1 MRYFNSNSTPL
12 RPLTGVS
19 AGGGIRPGVYAGL
32 AAGEPD
38 ARVSGPLMGLLLDP
52 PRSRRCV
59 AANGSPV
66 NGARQTAADWT
77 ILSPGV
83 NAGPI
88 TACGGKGR
96 ERPWKRR
103 VDAAAK
109 RRSAISNHK
118 SVISNRKSV
127 ISNRKSVISNRKS
140 EIPLSRRGFT
150 LVEMLIVIGIM
161 LLLVAA
167 AATIMPAAAESRRI
181 REAGR
186 GLNVYLGSA
195 RNRAMETGRPCGV
208 IFHCIPG
215 TLSAINLDQCEVPP
229 QYAGQNTN
237 STASVTLSGAGTVSL
252 TFSDG
257 AFSSTSGVPVYPG
270 DLIQLNGQ
278 GVFYTVAG
286 SASNNVDSTTG
297 RLSNVGSASAPL
309 IATFDTT
316 QGQIVPWTT
325 TPTTLP
331 YCIFRSPM
339 KSGATP
345 LQLPSGAVV
354 DLRDSG
360 VGSNYIG
367 ATYATM
373 TTFTVLFSPTG
384 AVDRVYYDTT
394 QATVTDPI
402 YLMVGKRDRA
412 AEYLRLQTTATN
424 RRWPTCKTSTISG

>member
-1 MRYFNSNSTPL
+1 
-12 RPLTGVS
+12 
-19 AGGGIRPGVYAGL
+19 
-32 AAGEPD
+32 
-38 ARVSGPLMGLLLDP
+38 
-52 PRSRRCV
+52 
-59 AANGSPV
+59 
-66 NGARQTAADWT
+66 
-77 ILSPGV
+77 
-83 NAGPI
+83 
-88 TACGGKGR
+88 
-96 ERPWKRR
+96 
-103 VDAAAK
+103 
-109 RRSAISNHK
+109 
-118 SVISNRKSV
+118 
-127 ISNRKSVISNRKS
+127 
-140 EIPLSRRGFT
+140 
-150 LVEMLIVIGIM
+150 MLIVIGIM

-402 YLMVGKRDRA
+402 YLLVGKRDRA
-412 AEYLRLQTTATN
+412 LNTFVPNNSNESTQANLQDLNNLWVTINSQTGLVSTA
-424 RRWPTCKTSTISG
+424 PVAVSSGGEASAVTAARQLATQGIGVGGR